1 MLKRPTQKQLTIGPR
16 LFILIAVLMLKIKR
30 AGVPHEDREVLKTE
44 SCLWLLFIGSVPGKD
59 DPDKEIESPV
69 L

>member
-1 MLKRPTQKQLTIGPR
+1 
-16 LFILIAVLMLKIKR
+16 MLKIKR

-44 SCLWLLFIGSVPGKD
+44 SCLWLFFIGSVPGKD